1 MIMATRKNYLDVT
14 QKAGKS
20 IWVVIPV
27 RNEEA
32 SLPLVLRELPTVSRI
47 IIADNGSTDHSRQVA
62 EDFGA
67 QVVYEPQPG
76 YGKACLTGLAE
87 ISRRIDAGETAPE
100 IVVFIDGDYSD
111 FPEYLTQ
118 LVEPILNGSQDF
130 VLGSRLMG
138 EREPGAMPLQSIY
151 GNMLACGLMRLLW
164 GTRYTDL
171 GPFRAISWR
180 ALESLRMED
189 QNFGWTVE
197 MQIKA
202 AIAKL
207 RILELPVPYRKRVGV
222 SKISG
227 TISGTFRAGY
237 KILWTIGK
245 YAWLMRGWSPQIADG
260 RKPSC
265 EYMELSTH
273 TQDGSRRAAKWLFIG
288 RR

>member
-1 MIMATRKNYLDVT
+1 MIMATPKNHPDAT
-14 QKAGKS
+14 QKADRS

-27 RNEEA
+27 RNEES
-32 SLPLVLRELPTVSRI
+32 SLPLVLRELPPVSRI
-47 IIADNGSTDHSRQVA
+47 VVADNGSTDNSRQVA

-76 YGKACLTGLAE
+76 YGKACLAGLAE

-138 EREPGAMPLQSIY
+138 EREPGAMPPQSIY
-151 GNMLACGLMRLLW
+151 GNMLACGLMLLFW

-171 GPFRAISWR
+171 GPFRAVSWR

-245 YAWLMRGWSPQIADG
+245 YAWLMRGW
-260 RKPSC
+260 KPSAFA
-265 EYMELSTH
+265 EPLVPGRNSVAAH
-273 TQDGSRRAAKWLFIG
+273 TRQGNEAISPN
-288 RR
+288 

>member
-1 MIMATRKNYLDVT
+1 MIMATPKNDLSRT
-14 QKAGKS
+14 KS
-20 IWVVIPV
+20 ALHNVWVVIPV

-32 SLPLVLRELPTVSRI
+32 SLPLVLRELPAVGRI
-47 IIADNGSTDHSRQVA
+47 IVADNGSTDGSRKLA
-62 EDFGA
+62 EEFGA
-67 QVVYEPQPG
+67 RVVFEPQPG
-76 YGKACLTGLAE
+76 YGKACLAALNE
-87 ISRRIDAGETAPE
+87 IHRAIDSGEKGPE

-111 FPEYLTQ
+111 YPEYLTQ
-118 LVEPILNGSQDF
+118 LVEPILNGMQDF

-138 EREPGAMPLQSIY
+138 EREPGAMPPQSIY
-151 GNMLACGLMRLLW
+151 GNMLACGLMRLFW
-164 GTRYTDL
+164 GVRYSDL

-202 AIAKL
+202 AIARL
-207 RILELPVPYRKRVGV
+207 RIVEFPVPYRKRVGV

-245 YAWLMRGWSPQIADG
+245 YAWLMRQWKPAVLSGSLPGNRPIA
-260 RKPSC
+260 KSIH
-265 EYMELSTH
+265 TH
-273 TQDGSRRAAKWLFIG
+273 
-288 RR
+288 